1 MQKKIEPCLKNT
13 ENDKDAQSSD
23 SINSESKTVEK
34 NVQSIQNEDVANFFF
49 VHGGMD
55 TEGNVFD
62 DLFFINLE

>member
-1 MQKKIEPCLKNT
+1 MQKKNEPCLKNT
-13 ENDKDAQSSD
+13 ENDKDTQSSD
-23 SINSESKTVEK
+23 SINSEAKTLKK
-34 NVQSIQNEDVANFFF
+34 NVESFQNEDVSNFLF